1 MPALTRPAT
10 PPARARGRSARKR
23 NRQRGAVA
31 LFVGPFLV
39 LFLLVFAAPIVYSA
53 VQSLYAERAS
63 GPLGLGGIAAK
74 FVGFANFQTVLHS
87 GDYWHGMERVLLFG
101 VVQVPFMLFAALALA
116 LALDSIAARGVA
128 AFRTAY
134 FLPYAIPGVVAALL
148 WAYLYI
154 PQLSPY
160 TGVLS
165 SLGLHPN
172 LLGPGLV
179 LWSVANITTWSY
191 TGYNMLIILASLKT
205 IPQELFEAARI
216 DGASE
221 WKIAWR
227 IKVPAV
233 RRALVLTGVLSIIG
247 TLQLFTEPTVLQG
260 ISFGVT
266 STYTPTMYT
275 FNAAFANSD
284 SGLASA
290 GSIVIA
296 LIAGALSVAYYRLTT
311 GKAER

>member
-1 MPALTRPAT
+1 
-10 PPARARGRSARKR
+10 
-23 NRQRGAVA
+23 
-31 LFVGPFLV
+31 
-39 LFLLVFAAPIVYSA
+39 VF
-53 VQSLYAERAS
+53 
-63 GPLGLGGIAAK
+63 
-74 FVGFANFQTVLHS
+74 
-87 GDYWHGMERVLLFG
+87 LFG

-116 LALDSIAARGVA
+116 LALDSIAARGRGGVPHGL
-128 AFRTAY
+128 
-134 FLPYAIPGVVAALL
+134 LPALRDPGRGRGAAL
-148 WAYLYI
+148 
-154 PQLSPY
+154 
-160 TGVLS
+160 GVPVHPAAEPVHPAVL
-165 SLGLHPN
+165 LGLHPN

-179 LWSVANITTWSY
+179 LWSIANITTWSY

-266 STYTPTMYT
+266 SSYTPTMYT

-296 LIAGALSVAYYRLTT
+296 VIAGALSVAYYRLTT
-311 GKAER
+311 GKADK

>member
-1 MPALTRPAT
+1 MSALTRQAT
-10 PPARARGRSARKR
+10 GPSRAQGRPARRK
-23 NRQRGAVA
+23 RQRGVVA
-31 LFVGPFLV
+31 LFVGPFLA

-63 GPLGLGGIAAK
+63 GPLGLGGITSK

-87 GDYWHGMERVLLFG
+87 GDYWHGMARVFLFG
-101 VVQVPFMLFAALALA
+101 IVQVPFMLIAALAIA

-148 WAYLYI
+148 WSYLYL

-160 TGVLS
+160 IKALS
-165 SLGLHPN
+165 VIGLHPD
-172 LLGPGLV
+172 LLGPNLV
-179 LWSVANITTWSY
+179 LWSVANITTWCY
-191 TGYNMLIILASLKT
+191 TGYNMLIILSSLKN

-221 WKIAWR
+221 WKIAYR

-275 FNAAFANSD
+275 FNAAFANND
-284 SGLASA
+284 SGVASA
-290 GSIVIA
+290 GSIFIA
-296 LIAGALSVAYYRLTT
+296 LIAGGLSVAYYRVTT
-311 GKAER
+311 EKADR